1 MVEWSEVME
10 LTNKYLIPIVIS
22 IISFF
27 LVNTYTDY
35 KTLLG
40 SVQELMT
47 QQAIVNAKIETLTE
61 SLNRKFF
68 FENDLRSFQEQFKI
82 TFSNLELRVTKLEE
96 HK

>member
-1 MVEWSEVME
+1 ME
-10 LTNKYLIPIVIS
+10 ITNKYLIPIIIS

-61 SLNRKFF
+61 SLNRKFS
-68 FENDLRSFQEQFKI
+68 FENDLRSSQEQLKI
-82 TFSNLELRVTKLEE
+82 TISNLELRVTKLEE

>member
-1 MVEWSEVME
+1 ME
-10 LTNKYLIPIVIS
+10 IANKYLIPIVIS

-47 QQAIVNAKIETLTE
+47 QQAIINAKIETLTE
-61 SLNRKFF
+61 SLNRKFS
-68 FENDLRSFQEQFKI
+68 FENDLRSSQEQLKI
-82 TFSNLELRVTKLEE
+82 TISNLELRVTKLEE

>member
-1 MVEWSEVME
+1 ME
-10 LTNKYLIPIVIS
+10 ITNKFLLPVAIS

-35 KTLLG
+35 KTLLS

-47 QQAIVNAKIETLTE
+47 QQAIVTAKIETLTE
-61 SLNRKFF
+61 SLNRKLS
-68 FENDLRSFQEQFKI
+68 FENDLRSSQEKLKI
-82 TFSNLELRVTKLEE
+82 TISNLELRVTKLEE

>member
-1 MVEWSEVME
+1 ME
-10 LTNKYLIPIVIS
+10 ITNKYLIPIVIS

-61 SLNRKFF
+61 SLNRKFS
-68 FENDLRSFQEQFKI
+68 FENELRSSQEQLKI
-82 TFSNLELRVTKLEE
+82 TISNLELRVTKLEE

>member
-1 MVEWSEVME
+1 ME
-10 LTNKYLIPIVIS
+10 ITNKYLIPIVIS

-47 QQAIVNAKIETLTE
+47 QQAIINAKIETLTE
-61 SLNRKFF
+61 SLNRKFS
-68 FENDLRSFQEQFKI
+68 FENDLRSSQEQLKI
-82 TFSNLELRVTKLEE
+82 AISNLELRVTKLEE

>member
-1 MVEWSEVME
+1 ME
-10 LTNKYLIPIVIS
+10 ITNKYLIPIVIS

-61 SLNRKFF
+61 SLNRKFS
-68 FENDLRSFQEQFKI
+68 FENELRSSQEQLKI
-82 TFSNLELRVTKLEE
+82 AISNLELRVTKLEE

>member
-1 MVEWSEVME
+1 ME
-10 LTNKYLIPIVIS
+10 ITNKYLIPIVIS

-61 SLNRKFF
+61 SLNRKFS
-68 FENDLRSFQEQFKI
+68 FENDLRSSQEQLKI
-82 TFSNLELRVTKLEE
+82 AISNLELRVTKLEE

>member
-1 MVEWSEVME
+1 ME
-10 LTNKYLIPIVIS
+10 ITNKYLIPIIIS

-61 SLNRKFF
+61 SLNRKFS
-68 FENDLRSFQEQFKI
+68 FENDLRSSQEQLKI
-82 TFSNLELRVTKLEE
+82 AISNLELRVTKLEE

>member
-1 MVEWSEVME
+1 ME
-10 LTNKYLIPIVIS
+10 ITNTYLLPVAIS

-35 KTLLG
+35 KTLLS

-61 SLNRKFF
+61 SLNRKLS
-68 FENDLRSFQEQFKI
+68 FENDLRSSQEKLKI
-82 TFSNLELRVTKLEE
+82 TISNLELRVTKLEE

>member
-1 MVEWSEVME
+1 ME
-10 LTNKYLIPIVIS
+10 IANKYLIPIVIS

-61 SLNRKFF
+61 SLNRKFS
-68 FENDLRSFQEQFKI
+68 FENDLRSSQEQLKI
-82 TFSNLELRVTKLEE
+82 TISNLELRVTKLEE

>member
-1 MVEWSEVME
+1 ME
-10 LTNKYLIPIVIS
+10 ITNKYLIPIVIS

-61 SLNRKFF
+61 SLNRKFS
-68 FENDLRSFQEQFKI
+68 FENDLRSSQEQLKI
-82 TFSNLELRVTKLEE
+82 TISNLELRVTKLEE

>member
-1 MVEWSEVME
+1 ME
-10 LTNKYLIPIVIS
+10 ITNKYLVPIVIS

-61 SLNRKFF
+61 SLNRKFS
-68 FENDLRSFQEQFKI
+68 FENDLRSSQEQLKI
-82 TFSNLELRVTKLEE
+82 TISNLELRVTKLEE

>member
-1 MVEWSEVME
+1 ME
-10 LTNKYLIPIVIS
+10 ITNKYLIPIVIS

-47 QQAIVNAKIETLTE
+47 QQAIVNAKIE
-61 SLNRKFF
+61 
-68 FENDLRSFQEQFKI
+68 LRSSQEQLKI
-82 TFSNLELRVTKLEE
+82 TISNLELRVTKLEE